1 LLSFKSVYM
10 GEKRIS
16 HQSPHIGQG
25 WDLFRSDWRE
35 GAVFEEKT
43 SPGDLAAPGGLGTQE
58 KVPTLSG

>member
-1 LLSFKSVYM
+1 M